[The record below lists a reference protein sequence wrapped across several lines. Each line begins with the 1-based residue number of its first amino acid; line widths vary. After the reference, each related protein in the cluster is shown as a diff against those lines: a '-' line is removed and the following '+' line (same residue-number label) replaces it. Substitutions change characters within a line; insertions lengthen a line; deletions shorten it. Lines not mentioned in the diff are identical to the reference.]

1 MLTVKLQPGADLGT
15 AGGLCAL
22 LGNLCVEMQNLK
34 LRVDRSRMEGKP
46 ADLGYHPRQM
56 RLVGEIL
63 GRGRSAILSRIGE
76 LGGERTLGGESN
88 LNPVGPREDFDLRR
102 FMTEYRG
109 CCRRLCAALNEARRV
124 SDDATGSLLRD
135 LALRLERQLWL
146 MDRRPK
152 NDEIEYGR
160 VVSLF
165 LAC

>member
-1 MLTVKLQPGADLGT
+1 MPTVKLQPGEDLGT

-22 LGNLCVEMQNLK
+22 LGSLRADLQKLK
-34 LRVDRSRMEGKP
+34 RRVDTSRMDGSP
-46 ADLGYHPRQM
+46 ADLGYRPRQM
-56 RLVGEIL
+56 RALGEIL
-63 GRGRSAILSRIGE
+63 GRGRSEIARKIAG
-76 LGGERTLGGESN
+76 LGGAGNPGDESTA
-88 LNPVGPREDFDLRR
+88 NPGRAREEFDLAG
-102 FMTEYRG
+102 FMVEYRG

-124 SDDATGSLLRD
+124 SDDATSALLSD

>member
-1 MLTVKLQPGADLGT
+1 MPTVKLQAGTDLGA

-22 LGNLCVEMQNLK
+22 LGSLCADIRSLK
-34 LRVDRSRMEGKP
+34 LRIDRSRMEGKP

-56 RLVGEIL
+56 RVLGEIL
-63 GRGRSAILSRIGE
+63 GRGRSKILRRIAE
-76 LGGERTLGGESN
+76 LGGEIPLGDESN
-88 LNPVGPREDFDLRR
+88 AGPGGPRGDFDLAG

-109 CCRRLCAALNEARRV
+109 CCRKLCAALNEARRV
-124 SDDATGSLLRD
+124 SDDAMGALLGE

-146 MDRRPK
+146 IDRRPK